1 MDFFEMVKEY
11 LSKNYEL
18 ISLFTAI
25 FFAFVLFGTL
35 KEQHWIYNNPIAVK
49 SGINKLP
56 FKVQKFIWIIFGA
69 FWFVLSSYITVY
81 LYLKK

>member
-1 MDFFEMVKEY
+1 MDIFETIKEY

-25 FFAFVLFGTL
+25 FFAFFIFGTI
-35 KEQHWIYNNPIAVK
+35 KEHNWVYGNPLAVK

-56 FKVQKFIWIIFGA
+56 LKFQKFIWFIFGV
-69 FWFVLSSYITVY
+69 FWFVLL
-81 LYLKK
+81 LYVIVQLYFKK

>member
-1 MDFFEMVKEY
+1 MDIFESIREY

-25 FFAFVLFGTL
+25 FFAFVLFGTI
-35 KEQHWIYNNPIAVK
+35 KEQDWVYDNPLAVK

-56 FKVQKFIWIIFGA
+56 FKAQKFIWFSFGA
-69 FWFVLSSYITVY
+69 FWFVLSLYITVH